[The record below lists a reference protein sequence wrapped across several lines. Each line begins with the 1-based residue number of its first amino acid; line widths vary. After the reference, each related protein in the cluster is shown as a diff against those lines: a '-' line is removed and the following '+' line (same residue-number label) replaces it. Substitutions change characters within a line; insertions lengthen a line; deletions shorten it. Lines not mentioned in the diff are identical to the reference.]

1 MPVLSPCSSGF
12 GVTIIHKMIEPA
24 SMFPVTLYA
33 YATGFAIGLSL
44 IVAIGAQNAF
54 VMRQGLMRSHVFA
67 VALFCAV
74 SDAVLIAIGVGGVSV
89 LVAGFAARHSGLLF
103 GLASL
108 WLGFY
113 GGLRL
118 RDAIRGSGGISGD
131 AHIRNGLG
139 ATLTMA
145 ALLTFGNPHVYLDT
159 VVLIGTVSLQF
170 SGVEKISFGLGA
182 ASASFVFFFGLAYGA
197 RLLAPLMARAN
208 AWRVLDAVIALIMF
222 VLAVSMLRAGGYL

>member
-1 MPVLSPCSSGF
+1 
-12 GVTIIHKMIEPA
+12 
-24 SMFPVTLYA
+24 MFPVTLYA

-118 RDAIRGSGGISGD
+118 RDAIRGSGGID
-131 AHIRNGLG
+131 ASRWRISI
-139 ATLTMA
+139 ASKVPLTYFTN
-145 ALLTFGNPHVYLDT
+145 LLNHKTF
-159 VVLIGTVSLQF
+159 
-170 SGVEKISFGLGA
+170 
-182 ASASFVFFFGLAYGA
+182 
-197 RLLAPLMARAN
+197 
-208 AWRVLDAVIALIMF
+208 
-222 VLAVSMLRAGGYL
+222 